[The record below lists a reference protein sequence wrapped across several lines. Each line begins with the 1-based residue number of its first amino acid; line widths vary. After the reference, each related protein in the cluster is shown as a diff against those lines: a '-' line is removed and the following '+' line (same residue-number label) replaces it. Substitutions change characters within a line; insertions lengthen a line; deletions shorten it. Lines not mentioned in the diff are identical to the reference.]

1 MFKTSTSDKEK
12 MHYLINELTE
22 KINELTEKIAIL
34 EESNKK
40 LSNKIDNS
48 TNKII
53 MELNKINST
62 LKPKNKIPQIMDKI
76 IETLEHQ
83 DELTTTD
90 LMRVLGVTSTG
101 QFYTALKK
109 LERTGKITTYQ
120 WGRKRMVRLSESSI
134 NKIQDLVDL

>member
-40 LSNKIDNS
+40 LSNKIDHN
-48 TNKII
+48 TNKIM
-53 MELNKINST
+53 MELNKINTT

-120 WGRKRMVRLSESSI
+120 WGRKRMVRLSGSSI

>member
-40 LSNKIDNS
+40 LSNKIDHN
-48 TNKII
+48 TNKIM
-53 MELNKINST
+53 MELNKIDST

-120 WGRKRMVRLSESSI
+120 WGRKRMVRLSGSSI